1 MNVTFASP
9 DHKEYGFKP
18 QHDTTRKFKLDEIYT
33 VSSTKMDVF
42 IYQEIL
48 TKQPFYDLNS
58 VVENKKTKV
67 KKSTRIFLFGLGVA
81 IFSSIVSGFA
91 LVADSR
97 AASSTAAFVLVLG
110 FALALLW
117 LEAVDLER
125 RQKPVN

>member
-1 MNVTFASP
+1 MAT
-9 DHKEYGFKP
+9 
-18 QHDTTRKFKLDEIYT
+18 
-33 VSSTKMDVF
+33 TKMDVF